1 MYGAIRARARV
12 LFRITNAPRFDS
24 AERVARIVA
33 PAGVGGA
40 QFIQNNYRGD
50 TGTCARPRVF
60 GTRVSGLSIS
70 RRGCFDFN

>member
-1 MYGAIRARARV
+1 MRARV
-12 LFRITNAPRFDS
+12 LFRVTNTPRFDS

-50 TGTCARPRVF
+50 TGKLRAYLGRGWRGSLFRGADVSTLINRP
-60 GTRVSGLSIS
+60 LL
-70 RRGCFDFN
+70 